1 MNERPFYYVRVGTS
15 PLLLSFSFTQ
25 VEDFISHLRMTT
37 PLRRELAEMTLAS
50 SSSEEQQESVSS
62 SYPQRDPPQSSLTRS
77 PERVI
82 PYRSHEQLKEE
93 EL

>member
-1 MNERPFYYVRVGTS
+1 MFALELFHYF
-15 PLLLSFSFTQ
+15 FSFLSHR

-37 PLRRELAEMTLAS
+37 PLRRELAETILAS

-62 SYPQRDPPQSSLTRS
+62 PYPQRDPPQSSLTRS

-82 PYRSHEQLKEE
+82 PYRSQEQLKEE